1 MLAVVRAP
9 RMPKTEPACFSIQ
22 GNVPEY
28 VMKYLRSK
36 FNDVQVFE
44 PESCFTEND
53 SAEDDEELIR
63 WEDSGLEEKF
73 QSMTTPGESLKLL
86 RANFKMTQRQLA
98 EKVGI
103 AVQAISAMERGR
115 APIGRKMAHK
125 LADALGTSYK
135 NLFW

>member
-1 MLAVVRAP
+1 
-9 RMPKTEPACFSIQ
+9 
-22 GNVPEY
+22 
-28 VMKYLRSK
+28 MKYLRSK

-86 RANFKMTQRQLA
+86 RTNFKMTQRQLA

>member
-1 MLAVVRAP
+1 MLAVVRGP
-9 RMPKTEPACFSIQ
+9 RMQKTESACFSIQ

-44 PESCFTEND
+44 PESNMTEND
-53 SAEDDEELIR
+53 SAEDEEELIR
-63 WEDSGLEEKF
+63 WEDSGLEEMF
-73 QSMTTPGESLKLL
+73 QATTTPGESLKLL
-86 RANFKMTQRQLA
+86 RTNFKMTQRQLA
-98 EKVGI
+98 EKTGI

>member
-9 RMPKTEPACFSIQ
+9 RMQSIEPVCFSIQ
-22 GNVPEY
+22 GDVPDF
-28 VMKYLRSK
+28 VMKYLHSK
-36 FNDVQVFE
+36 FADIRIMDTN
-44 PESCFTEND
+44 
-53 SAEDDEELIR
+53 SAEESEDEDELVR
-63 WEDSGLEEKF
+63 WEDTDLHREIRAK
-73 QSMTTPGESLKLL
+73 MTPGSNLKLL
-86 RANFKMTQRQLA
+86 RTNFKMTQRQLA

-103 AVQAISAMERGR
+103 AVQAISAMERGK